1 VPDKGDVSRRVVLT
15 KALKQDV
22 LDMPECD
29 AMHIVSYLFEI
40 GPTLS
45 GGMGESPLPDTEI
58 EAWQRN
64 TGIELQSWE
73 ARAVKRLSR
82 EYLSESQ
89 AATELNRACPWPAA
103 PYAGMYTSIR
113 MQSAIAEMAS

>member
-1 VPDKGDVSRRVVLT
+1 
-15 KALKQDV
+15 
-22 LDMPECD
+22 
-29 AMHIVSYLFEI
+29 
-40 GPTLS
+40 
-45 GGMGESPLPDTEI
+45 MGESPLPDTEI

-89 AATELNRACPWPAA
+89 AATEPNRLCPWSAA
-103 PYAGMYTSIR
+103 PYAGLYMSIR
-113 MQSAIAEMAS
+113 MQSAIKEMAE